1 MYCQCIV
8 YFDFLDNH
16 VVRED
21 ELDED
26 GEIVGDLGDLFDLK
40 EDNDIE
46 EEEVEG
52 LEEEKKV
59 LKGNII
65 EPDPDY
71 EETSFTPPGVTKR
84 KKKKKK

>member
-1 MYCQCIV
+1 M
-8 YFDFLDNH
+8 
-16 VVRED
+16 
-21 ELDED
+21 
-26 GEIVGDLGDLFDLK
+26 
-40 EDNDIE
+40 
-46 EEEVEG
+46 EG

-71 EETSFTPPGVTKR
+71 EETSFTPPEDTKR